1 MELAIVVDGMT
12 PFVQAIYR
20 LEGDG
25 FLAITA
31 YGEIMTL
38 ESTISTQHYPNANAV
53 ARLESIGNT
62 THQMQLENYAKSCI
76 EPAYAYF
83 RSKFMSPSSD
93 LARVLSA
100 FKTARYISPSRI
112 NELYPSTADIDTLL
126 QFPFVDSALT
136 ECLKTELPSY
146 LSAAEDLSP
155 DYDIIQWWKTHEP
168 ELPNWANVCKLI
180 LLV

>member
-1 MELAIVVDGMT
+1 
-12 PFVQAIYR
+12 
-20 LEGDG
+20 
-25 FLAITA
+25 
-31 YGEIMTL
+31 
-38 ESTISTQHYPNANAV
+38 
-53 ARLESIGNT
+53 
-62 THQMQLENYAKSCI
+62 
-76 EPAYAYF
+76 
-83 RSKFMSPSSD
+83 MSPSSD
-93 LARVLSA
+93 LASVLSA
-100 FKTARYISPSRI
+100 FKAARYISPSRI

-180 LLV
+180 LLVQPSSAAAERVFSLLQNTFSRQQYRSLEDYIVLSVMLQYNSREC